1 MATTAALAS
10 SRANSLRYLITS
22 SGDGAALTIPNDA
35 GATPDLQ
42 TDSAGFGGPL
52 RQMILSRLNGYG
64 ALAAGAKTQAQARSM
79 FMGDGSAAGNA
90 NIPRAET
97 TLTPRTGLTVTWLI
111 DANVD
116 GDGDPTI
123 VVTPSAVAGTAYL
136 DITVPSMIGS

>member
-10 SRANSLRYLITS
+10 SRANSLRYLVTS
-22 SGDGAALTIPNDA
+22 TGDAAVLTIPNDA
-35 GATPDLQ
+35 GVTPDLQ

-64 ALAAGAKTQAQARSM
+64 ALAAGARTQAQARSM

-90 NIPRAET
+90 NIPRAECT
-97 TLTPRTGLTVTWLI
+97 ITNRTGAVNWLV

-136 DITVPSMIGS
+136 DITVPGMIGS